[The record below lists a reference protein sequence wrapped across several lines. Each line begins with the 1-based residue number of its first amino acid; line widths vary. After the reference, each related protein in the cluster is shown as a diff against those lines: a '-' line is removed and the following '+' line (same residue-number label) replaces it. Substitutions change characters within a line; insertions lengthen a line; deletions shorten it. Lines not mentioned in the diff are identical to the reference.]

1 MNKEYVLVPKEEFDD
16 IITNYLVMLA
26 GISGGVD
33 NWQWWDESINNFID
47 MYNEGNGTHFTDM
60 DEVIE
65 DYIKAFKTT
74 KIEGE

>member
-1 MNKEYVLVPKEEFDD
+1 MKEYVLVPKEEFDD
-16 IITNYLVMLA
+16 MVTNYLVMLA

-47 MYNEGNGTHFTDM
+47 MYNEGNGTHFADM